1 MERRRKSRREK
12 PFAIVR
18 GEKQNSNSFGPKSL
32 VQISLKILTN
42 EILIS
47 LDRPERLK
55 ALEHS
60 VKIKTLP
67 TMLLDMLE
75 KQVNREADLNFS
87 PTKLNE
93 EMFKIWEIFFS
104 SENPSES
111 LRNLHLFQSKC
122 SMRVLDRLS
131 ASQTSL
137 KIVDLTL
144 NSTLLNSTFGFFGID
159 EDEFKERLE
168 LILKNSP
175 ELESVHLIGR
185 FFDDDCLHSVA
196 KFGFK
201 NLKTLRLSNRGTSFN
216 DTGRLTD
223 EGIVDFVD
231 QLLSNSEKC
240 RLKVFDVGQWHT
252 SNAGLVTS
260 KGIVYL
266 NKLDS
271 LTEIHFRLSHL
282 NYCDFVLDKY
292 RDLINSGNRITSVYL
307 YSELKVFEEEF
318 CKDTKD
324 ILSKVHLYLE
334 RFFPQLVSLH
344 LKSFSDSSAKDCP
357 LLFLNFGAKIKSC
370 DLTLAKDLDLWLS
383 SLPNL
388 QSLTISDPK
397 LGLKWDQVSHDS
409 LRIFHFDDAAFFVN
423 FDFIA
428 QVNKNISQFMKAYLN
443 EPITIYLNVEYL
455 NVIQY

>member
-1 MERRRKSRREK
+1 MGRSRKSTREK

-18 GEKQNSNSFGPKSL
+18 SEKQTSNSFGPKSL
-32 VQISLKILTN
+32 VQITLRVLTN
-42 EILIS
+42 EILTG
-47 LDRPERLK
+47 LNLPEHLK
-55 ALEHS
+55 VLEHS

-75 KQVNREADLNFS
+75 KQVNREAELYFS
-87 PTKLNE
+87 LTKWNE
-93 EMFKIWEIFFS
+93 AMFKIWKIFFNA
-104 SENPSES
+104 ENPSES
-111 LRNLHLFQSKC
+111 LRNLNLQQSEC
-122 SMRVLDRLS
+122 SMLVLERLS
-131 ASQTSL
+131 VSETPL

-144 NSTLLNSTFGFFGID
+144 NSTLLNSTFGYFHYFGID

-168 LILKNSP
+168 LILKKSL

-185 FFDDDCLHSVA
+185 FFDDDCLHSIA
-196 KFGFK
+196 KFGAK
-201 NLKTLRLSNRGTSFN
+201 KLKTLRLSNSGSSFN
-216 DTGRLTD
+216 DTGRVTD

-231 QLLSNSEKC
+231 QLLSNSDKC
-240 RLKVFDVGQWHT
+240 QLKVFDVGQWHT
-252 SNAGLVTS
+252 SNAGLITS

-292 RDLINSGNRITSVYL
+292 RDLIEIGNRITSVYL

-344 LKSFSDSSAKDCP
+344 LKSFCSSSAKDCP
-357 LLFLNFGAKIKSC
+357 LLFLKFGGKIKSC
-370 DLTLAKDLDLWLS
+370 DLTLAKDLDFWLS
-383 SLPNL
+383 SFPDL

-397 LGLKWDQVSHDS
+397 LGLKWDHVSHDS
-409 LRIFHFDDAAFFVN
+409 LRIFHFDDAAFFIN

-428 QVNKNISQFMKAYLN
+428 QVGREKKSQFMRSG
-443 EPITIYLNVEYL
+443 
-455 NVIQY
+455 